1 MASNET
7 PDQPTSYL
15 ASIASAVQRNALA
28 LGVFAVLTAGA
39 IALTQSA
46 TKQKISDNREQA
58 RAKALFQIVPQHQHD
73 NDLLHDNVQLH
84 RSEALGYQGP
94 VDVYRARSNGQ
105 IHTVILPV
113 IAPDGYTGNID
124 LIVGIRIDSSVAGV
138 RVLRHQETPGL
149 GDKVDIKKSDWV
161 LGFDGQQLNGD
172 SDPEWAVAKDG
183 GRFDQFTGAT
193 ITPRAVVGAVK
204 QAILTF
210 RQHQALLLAEPP
222 IEPSA
227 ETTRTTEAND
237 NG

>member
-1 MASNET
+1 MASN
-7 PDQPTSYL
+7 DTSIFG
-15 ASIASAVQRNALA
+15 AIRHNALA
-28 LGVFAVLTAGA
+28 LAAFAVLTAGA

-46 TKQKISDNREQA
+46 TFDSIAENRKQA
-58 RAKALFQIVPQHQHD
+58 RAKALYQIVPQHQHD
-73 NDLLHDNVQLH
+73 NDLLHDSVRLN
-84 RSEALGYQGP
+84 RAEALGYSQP
-94 VDVYRARSNGQ
+94 VEAYRARSNGQ

-124 LIVGIRIDSSVAGV
+124 LIVGVRLDETIAGV

-149 GDKVDIKKSDWV
+149 GDKVDIKKSDWI
-161 LGFDGQQLNGD
+161 LGFDGQQLVGD
-172 SDPEWAVAKDG
+172 NDSSWAVSKDG

-210 RQHQALLLAEPP
+210 RQNRATLLAEPISTDP
-222 IEPSA
+222 IQKDH
-227 ETTRTTEAND
+227 TGAND